1 METYKPKE
9 LRKFW
14 YVTFYGVQ
22 SDYFEHNKLFPALC
36 YHAGNCFKTK
46 EDALK
51 NADEI
56 RNRVFY
62 K

>member
-1 METYKPKE
+1 MEIYKPKE

-14 YVTFYGVQ
+14 YVDFYGV
-22 SDYFEHNKLFPALC
+22 YFDFFAHNSLFSALC

-46 EDALK
+46 EEALK
-51 NADEI
+51 NADDI
-56 RNRVFY
+56 RKKIFY